1 MMVNMTPEEKDLIN
15 QIRSKEL
22 DAKTKEKAMKR
33 LGEILEETFILDLLP
48 DKGVIQA
55 LEKIVA
61 SKTSPASLGRKA
73 KSLLKSY
80 KI

>member
-1 MMVNMTPEEKDLIN
+1 MTTEEKDLIQN
-15 QIRSKEL
+15 IRDDSADL
-22 DAKTKEKAMKR
+22 KTREKAIKR

-55 LEKIVA
+55 LEKIA
-61 SKTSPASLGRKA
+61 FSKAAPASLKRKA
-73 KSLLKSY
+73 KSLLKAY